1 MKSHPNILQV
11 RNLTTH
17 LPKDNQLIKVVDHIS
32 FDVYKAKTLGIVG
45 ESGSGKSMT
54 ALSIMRLLNSLQASM
69 EGEILLNN
77 INLLNLKEDEMR
89 KIRGTRIAVI
99 FQNPMSVLNPLLTIG
114 YQIEEVLILHQKMTR
129 QEAREKTISLLQLVG
144 TPNPE
149 KRIDD
154 YPHQFSGGQIQRIM
168 IAMALACD
176 PDLLIADEP
185 TTALD
190 VIIQKQILDLIVKL
204 QKEKGIGMIFIT
216 HDLSIIS
223 QVCHEV
229 AVMYHGK
236 IVEQASVKDLFE
248 KPQHPYTKKLIS
260 AVPSVR
266 KRINTA
272 KKNQPLVELKNL
284 SVDFTTHV
292 KKSFFNSK
300 KDILRAVKNVSL
312 TIQKG
317 EILGIVG
324 QSGSGKTTL
333 ARTILKLI
341 QPTEGQIIFDGKD
354 LAHQNGK
361 AMQTMRQ
368 KMQII
373 FQDPYAALNPR
384 KNIQQ
389 SLSEPFII
397 HGLYPDTLQR
407 QKRIQTLLDYVQ
419 LSSDALSK
427 YPHEFSG
434 GQLQRICIARA
445 LATNPEFIVCDES
458 VSALDVSIQT
468 QVLELFQNLQK
479 ELQLTYLFI
488 SHDLNVVA
496 SIADRVGVMYLGE
509 MVEIGNVDEI
519 YHHSQH
525 PYTYSLRALLS
536 IRFSKFKA

>member
-519 YHHSQH
+519 YHHSKH
-525 PYTYSLRALLS
+525 PYTKALLS
-536 IRFSKFKA
+536 AIPKNQYLP